1 MEKFVTTLIVTCTSI
16 AHTKLE
22 AEAEEAASKFVLPPS
37 YRHSGS
43 ISEKHACIATP
54 AHRGH
59 LPARFDG
66 CRRRLHAGLWS
77 ILIKRMRIETRSRA
91 VRQATAAVLG
101 GMPKSARQ
109 VVEEFVFVIRAS
121 TSYSIGL
128 GGLNPGSAMLA
139 PLYTDLTFKAYSP
152 QVLVTLLSSIL

>member
-54 AHRGH
+54 GWHTGGTFQRG
-59 LPARFDG
+59 LTVAGGG
-66 CRRRLHAGLWS
+66 C
-77 ILIKRMRIETRSRA
+77 T
-91 VRQATAAVLG
+91 QAFGV
-101 GMPKSARQ
+101 S
-109 VVEEFVFVIRAS
+109 
-121 TSYSIGL
+121 
-128 GGLNPGSAMLA
+128 
-139 PLYTDLTFKAYSP
+139 
-152 QVLVTLLSSIL
+152 